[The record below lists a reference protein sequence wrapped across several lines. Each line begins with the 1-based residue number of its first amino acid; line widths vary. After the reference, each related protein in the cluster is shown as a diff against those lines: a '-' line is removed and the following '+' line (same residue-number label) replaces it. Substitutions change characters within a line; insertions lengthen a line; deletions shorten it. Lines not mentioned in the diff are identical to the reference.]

1 MTDAQIMDSILRS
14 RWLRLRPGD
23 SFWLIGASL
32 DFLPRTEHDGN
43 EPGRLREY
51 LNKLVRGRYGNPILV
66 WVLLNIV
73 VPVVVK
79 LIIEWWMNRNN
90 VEP

>member
-23 SFWLIGASL
+23 SFWLIGAAR
-32 DFLPRTEHDGN
+32 DYMQTAERDGR
-43 EPGRLREY
+43 EADRLQKH
-51 LNKLVRGRYGNPILV
+51 LHKLVRGRYGNPILV

-79 LIIEWWMNRNN
+79 LIIEWWMNQNN

>member
-23 SFWLIGASL
+23 SLWLINASL
-32 DFLPRTEHDGN
+32 NFLQTTTRDGN

-51 LNKLVRGRYGNPILV
+51 LNRLVRGRYGNPILV

-79 LIIEWWMNRNN
+79 LIIEWWMNQNN